1 MTRNAEVARVL
12 KEIGLL
18 LEIEG
23 KDRFKPR
30 AYYRGMRSITSLG
43 EDVESIAKRDAL
55 TDIQGIGKGL
65 SEVIISYL
73 ETGEV

>member
-23 KDRFKPR
+23 KDRFKPL
-30 AYYRGMRSITSLG
+30 AYYRGVRSITSLG
-43 EDVESIAKRDAL
+43 EDVETIAKRDEL
-55 TDIQGIGKGL
+55 TDIPGIGKGL
-65 SEVIISYL
+65 VPVGAA
-73 ETGEV
+73 TVRAQGG